1 METMYQIN
9 PFFFAVIILS
19 IGAWNVLNWVWLR
32 PKRLE
37 KCLRRQGFR
46 GNDYRL
52 FYGDKKD
59 MSKMIKEARNSK
71 PISIS
76 DDILP
81 RVIPHIFQTVKK
93 YGKNAIFWHGT
104 TPEVYIMDPLLIKEI
119 FSKNYDFQ
127 KPHNPLAKL
136 LAQGLVGAEGGRWA
150 KNRRIMNPAF
160 HPDKL
165 KNMLPAFYLSCSE
178 LVNRWDEVLS
188 QQDTQEVDIWP
199 SIQNLSTDIIARSA
213 FGVSYKQGRDIF
225 ELQKEQAYHL
235 MEIVRSGLYIPGWRF
250 LPTKRNRRMKD
261 IEKKIQETIRGII
274 DDRFKAMKTG
284 HASNN
289 DLLGS
294 LLESSSENGQP
305 GKRNSVMNIADIVEE
320 CKLFF
325 FAGSENTSVTIVW
338 TMFLLSIH
346 EDWQTRAREEVL
358 RAFGHDKPNFDGL
371 NHLKIVNMILH
382 EVLRLYPPVT
392 SINRKIYKETKLGDM
407 SLPAGVLLL
416 LPTILLHHD
425 RELWGDDARE
435 FKPERFSEGIS
446 GATKGKV
453 SFFPYGLGPR
463 ICIGQNF
470 ALLEVKM
477 AISMILQRFS
487 FELSTAYVHTPHK
500 IVALQPQDGVNLILN
515 RL

>member
-1 METMYQIN
+1 MESLYQIY
-9 PFFFAVIILS
+9 PFFFALIILS
-19 IGAWNVLNWVWLR
+19 IGAWRVFNWVWLR

-46 GNDYRL
+46 GNRYRM

-59 MSKMIKEARNSK
+59 MSEMIKEARNSK
-71 PISIS
+71 PISLS

-81 RVIPHIFQTVKK
+81 KVIPHIFQTVKK
-93 YGKNAIFWHGT
+93 FGKNAIFWHGT
-104 TPEVYIMDPLLIKEI
+104 TPEIYIMDPLLIKEI
-119 FSKNYDFQ
+119 FSKIYDFQ
-127 KPHNPLAKL
+127 KPHNPVAKL
-136 LAQGLVGAEGGRWA
+136 LAQGLVGAEGVHWA

-165 KNMLPAFYLSCSE
+165 KNMLPAFYLGCYE
-178 LVNRWDEVLS
+178 LVNKWDEVFC
-188 QQDTQEVDIWP
+188 QKDTCELDIWP
-199 SIQNLSTDIIARSA
+199 SIQNMSTNIIARTA
-213 FGVSYKQGRDIF
+213 FGVSYQQGRDIF

-235 MEIVRSGLYIPGWRF
+235 MEIVRSGHIPGWRF
-250 LPTKRNRRMKD
+250 LPTKRNRRMKE
-261 IEKKIQETIRGII
+261 IEKKIQATIRGII
-274 DDRFKAMKTG
+274 DDRLKAMKTG

-289 DLLGS
+289 DLLGA
-294 LLESSSENGQP
+294 LLESSFKNGQP
-305 GKRNSVMNIADIVEE
+305 GNKNSVMNIGDIVEE

-325 FAGSENTSVTIVW
+325 LAGQENTSVTIVW

-346 EDWQTRAREEVL
+346 QGWQARAREEVL
-358 RAFGHDKPNFDGL
+358 QAFGHDEPNFDGL

-392 SINRKIYKETKLGDM
+392 SISRKIYKETNLGDM

-425 RELWGDDARE
+425 HELWSDDARQ

-453 SFFPYGLGPR
+453 SFLPFGWGPR

-470 ALLEVKM
+470 ALLEAKL
-477 AISMILQRFS
+477 AIAMILKQFS
-487 FELSTAYVHTPHK
+487 FELSTAYVHAPYK
-500 IVALQPQDGVNLILN
+500 IVALQPQDGVHLIL
-515 RL
+515 RKL

>member
-1 METMYQIN
+1 METLL
-9 PFFFAVIILS
+9 ALIILS
-19 IGAWNVLNWVWLR
+19 IGAWRVLNWVWLR
-32 PKRLE
+32 PKSLE

-46 GNDYRL
+46 GNPYRL

-59 MSKMIKEARNSK
+59 MTKMIKEARNSK

-93 YGKNAIFWHGT
+93 HGKNAIFWHGT

-136 LAQGLVGAEGGRWA
+136 LAQGLVGAEGVHWA

-178 LVNRWDEVLS
+178 LVNRWDEGFS
-188 QQDTQEVDIWP
+188 QKDTCELDIWP
-199 SIQNLSTDIIARSA
+199 SIQDLSTNIIASTA
-213 FGVSYKQGRDIF
+213 FGVPYQQGKDIF

-235 MEIVRSGLYIPGWRF
+235 MEIARLGLSPTWRF
-250 LPTKRNRRMKD
+250 LPTKRNRRMKE
-261 IEKKIQETIRGII
+261 IEKKIQATIRGII
-274 DDRFKAMKTG
+274 DDRLKAMKTG
-284 HASNN
+284 HGSSN
-289 DLLGS
+289 DLLGA
-294 LLESSSENGQP
+294 LLESSLGNEQP
-305 GKRNSVMNIADIVEE
+305 VMNKNSVMNIADIVEE

-325 FAGSENTSVTIVW
+325 LAGQENTSVTIVW

-346 EDWQTRAREEVL
+346 QDWQARAREEVL
-358 RAFGHDKPNFDGL
+358 QVIGHDEPNFDGL

-416 LPTILLHHD
+416 LPTILLHYD
-425 RELWGDDARE
+425 QELWGDDARE

-446 GATKGKV
+446 RATKGKV
-453 SFFPYGLGPR
+453 SFFPYGWGPR
-463 ICIGQNF
+463 ICIAQNF
-470 ALLEVKM
+470 ALLEAKM
-477 AISMILQRFS
+477 AIAMILQRFS
-487 FELSTAYVHTPHK
+487 FELSTAYVHTPYK
-500 IVALQPQDGVNLILN
+500 IVALQPQDGVHLILN